1 MLLQANIVWE
11 IDVAD
16 VVLKAVSK
24 GIDTVV
30 AVLFWEKFTQR
41 WKNEIKMNPKE

>member
-1 MLLQANIVWE
+1 MWE
-11 IDVAD
+11 INMTD

-24 GIDTVV
+24 EIDTVV

-41 WKNEIKMNPKE
+41 WKNKIKMHPKEYDLSVD